1 MIRDCYAG
9 NAMAQILSLIMSVFI
24 IVPMVAPALGQGILW
39 VADWR
44 TIFYGML
51 GLAVFAQL
59 WLSLRQPETLDTGS
73 RRHFSADRLVSA
85 FVEVFRTRTTMGC
98 TIAMSLV
105 FGAFVGYLASAQ
117 QVFQEIYFTGDRFA
131 LYFAVL
137 AGTLGIAS
145 FLNSRIVLRIGMH
158 KLTLISLVTVSIVS
172 VLFLL
177 YLTVFTAKPEFWL
190 LMVFLLACFFPFGIL
205 FGNLNALAMEPL
217 GHIAGMGAAVVGSI
231 STLLSVSIGSLVGQM
246 FDGTVLPLGIGFALN
261 LVLALAVFIW
271 TRRQ

>member
-1 MIRDCYAG
+1 M
-9 NAMAQILSLIMSVFI
+9 
-24 IVPMVAPALGQGILW
+24 
-39 VADWR
+39 
-44 TIFYGML
+44 
-51 GLAVFAQL
+51 
-59 WLSLRQPETLDTGS
+59 
-73 RRHFSADRLVSA
+73 
-85 FVEVFRTRTTMGC
+85 
-98 TIAMSLV
+98 
-105 FGAFVGYLASAQ
+105 
-117 QVFQEIYFTGDRFA
+117 
-131 LYFAVL
+131 L